1 MEKVFEILGFGNLT
15 AEEMQA
21 MMPLVIGGAVVLLI
35 VLILIF
41 DRMENV
47 RFKAWQE
54 RNSAYDTPLTPWRTL
69 VLWHRVGSKWYEA
82 RMEGSVYLGVKSQ
95 SKRANSADM
104 DRLYEKINKTIKV
117 STSSGRYYKKGR

>member
-1 MEKVFEILGFGNLT
+1 MEKLFKILGFGNLT

-21 MMPLVIGGAVVLLI
+21 MQPLMIGGAVLLLI

-41 DRMENV
+41 DRIENA
-47 RFKAWQE
+47 RFNAWVK
-54 RNSAYDTPLTPWRTL
+54 RNSVYDTPLSPWRTI
-69 VLWHRVGSKWYEA
+69 VPWHRTGSRWYEA

-104 DRLYEKINKTIKV
+104 DRLYEKINKTTKV
-117 STSSGRYYKKGR
+117 NTASGHYYKNRR